1 MRSIKIISTLFLAAL
16 LFHFQNAYAQEDSEK
31 NGYEFTMIKE
41 LDATSVKNQ
50 YRTGTC
56 WSFSAISL
64 LESEMMRKGKDAVN
78 LSEMWIVRHTYSEK
92 AEKYVRF
99 HGNLN
104 FSPGGAFH
112 DVTNMIDKHG
122 IVPESVYPGMEYGTE
137 KHNHGE
143 MDAVLKGYVDQVIEN
158 ENGELSP
165 VWHEGFTDIL
175 ETYLGEKPETFTYEG
190 EEYTPESFAEDC
202 VDLDPDNYLE
212 LSSYTHHPFYSRFIL
227 EVPDNWSYDRVY
239 NLPIDELM
247 EVMYYSIESGYSI
260 AWAADVSDRGFS
272 WNNGLAVVPA
282 KDLED
287 MTDTERARWEE
298 LTEAGKQQ
306 QLYNFNEPGK
316 EKEITQK
323 MRQKAFNN
331 YNTTDDHGMHITGL
345 AEDQNG
351 TKYFYV
357 KNSWSDNN
365 HIYDGYLYASDA
377 YVRYKTMDIMVHKDA
392 IPEDIAEKLG
402 L

>member
-1 MRSIKIISTLFLAAL
+1 VNL
-16 LFHFQNAYAQEDSEK
+16 LFNFSQVLAQSNQ

-64 LESEMMRKGKDAVN
+64 LESEMMRMGKDAAD
-78 LSEMWIVRHTYSEK
+78 LSEMWIVRHTYPEK
-92 AEKYVRF
+92 AKRYVRF

-112 DVTNMIDKHG
+112 DVTNMMEKYG
-122 IVPESVYPGMEYGTE
+122 MVPESVYSGLEYGTK

-143 MDAVLKGYVDQVIEN
+143 LDAILKGYVENVIKN
-158 ENGELSP
+158 ENGDITP
-165 VWHEGFTDIL
+165 VWHDGFVDVV
-175 ETYLGEKPETFTYEG
+175 ETYLGEKPETFTYKG
-190 EEYTPESFAEDC
+190 KEYSPRSFAEDF
-202 VDLDPDNYLE
+202 VGLDPDNYVE
-212 LSSYTHHPFYSRFIL
+212 LSSYTHHPFYSKFIL
-227 EVPDNWSYDRVY
+227 EVPDNWSQDEVY
-239 NLPIDELM
+239 NLPIDDLM
-247 EVMYYSIESGYSI
+247 EVMYNAIDKGHTI
-260 AWAADVSDRGFS
+260 AWAADVSDKGFS
-272 WNNGLAVVPA
+272 WNNGVAVVPA

-287 MTDTERARWEE
+287 MTQTERTRWED
-298 LTEAGKQQ
+298 LTDREKQQ
-306 QLYNFNEPGK
+306 QLYNFNDPPAK
-316 EKEITQK
+316 QKKITQE

-357 KNSWSDNN
+357 KNSWSDEN
-365 HIYDGYLYASDA
+365 HVYDGYLYASDA

-392 IPEDIAEKLG
+392 IPDDIAEKLG

>member
-1 MRSIKIISTLFLAAL
+1 MRSVKIISAFFLVTFLFNFHQVLA
-16 LFHFQNAYAQEDSEK
+16 QNNQ

-64 LESEMMRKGKDAVN
+64 LESEMMRMGKDAAD
-78 LSEMWIVRHTYSEK
+78 LSEMWIVRHTYPEK
-92 AEKYVRF
+92 AKRYVRF

-112 DVTNMIDKHG
+112 DVTNMMEKYG
-122 IVPESVYPGMEYGTE
+122 LVPESVYSGLEYGTE

-143 MDAVLKGYVDQVIEN
+143 LDAVLKGYVENVIEN
-158 ENGELSP
+158 ENGDITP
-165 VWHEGFTDIL
+165 VWLDGFVDVV

-190 EEYTPESFAEDC
+190 KEYTPKSFAKEY
-202 VDLDPDNYLE
+202 VDLNPDNYVE
-212 LSSYTHHPFYSRFIL
+212 LSSYTHHPFYSKFIL
-227 EVPDNWSYDRVY
+227 EVPDNWSQDEVY
-239 NLPIDELM
+239 NLPVDDLM
-247 EVMYYSIESGYSI
+247 EVMYNAIDEGYTI
-260 AWAADVSDRGFS
+260 AWAADVSDKGFS
-272 WNNGLAVVPA
+272 WNNGVAVVPA

-287 MTDTERARWEE
+287 MTQTERTRWED
-298 LTEAGKQQ
+298 LTEQEKQQ
-306 QLYNFNEPGK
+306 QLYNFNDPPEK
-316 EKEITQK
+316 QKEITQE

-357 KNSWSDNN
+357 KNSWSDEN
-365 HIYDGYLYASDA
+365 HVYDGYLYASDA

-392 IPEDIAEKLG
+392 IPDDIAEKLG

>member
-1 MRSIKIISTLFLAAL
+1 MKPVKIISTLFLATL
-16 LFHFQNAYAQEDSEK
+16 LFNFSDVLAQDDREQ
-31 NGYEFTMIKE
+31 NGYEFSMIKE

-50 YRTGTC
+50 YRSGTC

-64 LESEMMRKGKDAVN
+64 LESEMMRKGKDSTD

-104 FSPGGAFH
+104 FAPGGAFH
-112 DVTNMIDKHG
+112 DVTNMMKKYG
-122 IVPESVYPGMEYGTE
+122 MVPESVYSGLEYGTE
-137 KHNHGE
+137 KHTHGE

-158 ENGELSP
+158 ENGELTP
-165 VWHEGFTDIL
+165 VWHEGFNKIL
-175 ETYLGEKPETFTYEG
+175 ETYLGEKPESFTYNG
-190 EEYTPESFAEDC
+190 REYTPKSFAENY
-202 VDLDPDNYLE
+202 VDLDPDNYVE
-212 LSSYTHHPFYSRFIL
+212 LSSYTHHPFYSKFIL

-239 NLPIDELM
+239 NLPLDELM
-247 EVMYYSIESGYSI
+247 EVMYNAIDEGYTI

-272 WNNGLAVVPA
+272 WNNGVAIVPA

-298 LTEAGKQQ
+298 LTEEEKQQ
-306 QLYNFNEPGK
+306 RLYSFDEPGK
-316 EKEITQK
+316 EKEITQE

-357 KNSWSDNN
+357 KNSWSDKN
-365 HIYDGYLYASDA
+365 HTFEGYLYASDA

-392 IPEDIAEKLG
+392 IPDDIAEKLG

>member
-1 MRSIKIISTLFLAAL
+1 MRSVKIISAFFLVTL
-16 LFHFQNAYAQEDSEK
+16 LFNIHQVFAQNNQ

-64 LESEMMRKGKDAVN
+64 LESEMMRMGKDAAD
-78 LSEMWIVRHTYSEK
+78 LSEMWIVRHTYPEK
-92 AEKYVRF
+92 AKRYVRF

-112 DVTNMIDKHG
+112 DVTNMMEKYG
-122 IVPESVYPGMEYGTE
+122 LVPESVYSGLEYGTE

-143 MDAVLKGYVDQVIEN
+143 LDAVLKGYVENVIKN
-158 ENGELSP
+158 ENGDITP
-165 VWHEGFTDIL
+165 VWHDGFIDVV
-175 ETYLGEKPETFTYEG
+175 ETYLGKKPETFTYEG
-190 EEYTPESFAEDC
+190 KEYSPQSFAKEY
-202 VDLDPDNYLE
+202 VGLDPDNYVE
-212 LSSYTHHPFYSRFIL
+212 LSSYTHHPYYSKFIL
-227 EVPDNWSYDRVY
+227 EVPDNWSQDEVY
-239 NLPIDELM
+239 NLPVDDLM
-247 EVMYYSIESGYSI
+247 EVMYNAIDEGYTI
-260 AWAADVSDRGFS
+260 AWAADVSDKGFS
-272 WNNGLAVVPA
+272 WNNGVAVVPA

-287 MTDTERARWEE
+287 MTQTERTRWED
-298 LTEAGKQQ
+298 LTEREKQQ
-306 QLYNFNEPGK
+306 QLYNFNDPPEK
-316 EKEITQK
+316 QKEITQE

-357 KNSWSDNN
+357 KNSWSDDN
-365 HIYDGYLYASDA
+365 HVYDGYLYASDA

-392 IPEDIAEKLG
+392 IPDDIAEKLG

>member
-1 MRSIKIISTLFLAAL
+1 MKFIKIISAIFLTTL
-16 LFHFQNAYAQEDSEK
+16 LFSFYNAFGQDDKDK

-50 YRTGTC
+50 NKSGTC
-56 WSFSAISL
+56 WSFSGISL
-64 LESEMMRKGKDAVN
+64 LESEMMRKGKEPAD
-78 LSEMWIVRHTYSEK
+78 LSEMYVVRQTYSEK

-112 DVTNMIDKHG
+112 DVTNMMEQYG
-122 IVPESVYPGMEYGTE
+122 IVPDSVYAGLEYGTE

-158 ENGELSP
+158 KNGELTP
-165 VWHEGFTDIL
+165 VWHEGFVDL
-175 ETYLGEKPETFTYEG
+175 LKTYLGEKPETFTYEG
-190 EEYTPESFAEDC
+190 KEYTPESFARDF
-202 VDLDPDNYLE
+202 VGLDPDNYVE

-239 NLPIDELM
+239 NLPLDDLM
-247 EVMYYSIESGYSI
+247 EVMYNAIEGGYTI
-260 AWAADVSDRGFS
+260 AWAADVSDKGFS
-272 WNNGLAVVPA
+272 WNNGLAIVPD
-282 KDLED
+282 KDTED
-287 MTDTERARWEE
+287 MTDTERSRWEE
-298 LTEAGKQQ
+298 LTEQEKQQ
-306 QLYNFNEPGK
+306 SLYNFDEPGK
-316 EKEITQK
+316 EKEITQE
-323 MRQKAFNN
+323 MRQKDFNN

-345 AEDQNG
+345 AEDQHG

-357 KNSWSDNN
+357 KNSWSDEN
-365 HIYDGYLYASDA
+365 HIYDGYMYASDA

>member
-247 EVMYYSIESGYSI
+247 EVMYHSIESGYSI

>member
-1 MRSIKIISTLFLAAL
+1 MRSVKIISAFFLVTL
-16 LFHFQNAYAQEDSEK
+16 LFNFHQVLAQNNQ

-64 LESEMMRKGKDAVN
+64 LESEMMRMGKDAAD
-78 LSEMWIVRHTYSEK
+78 LSEMWIVRHTYPEK
-92 AEKYVRF
+92 AKRYVRF

-112 DVTNMIDKHG
+112 DVTNMMEKYG
-122 IVPESVYPGMEYGTE
+122 LVPESVYSGLEYGTE

-143 MDAVLKGYVDQVIEN
+143 LDAVLKGYVENVIEN
-158 ENGELSP
+158 ENGDITP
-165 VWHEGFTDIL
+165 VWHDGFVDVV

-190 EEYTPESFAEDC
+190 KEYTPKSFAKEY
-202 VDLDPDNYLE
+202 VDLNPDNYVE
-212 LSSYTHHPFYSRFIL
+212 LSSYTHHPFYSKFIL
-227 EVPDNWSYDRVY
+227 EVPDNWSQDEVY
-239 NLPIDELM
+239 NLPVDDLM
-247 EVMYYSIESGYSI
+247 EVMYNAIDEGYTI
-260 AWAADVSDRGFS
+260 AWAADVSDKGFS
-272 WNNGLAVVPA
+272 WNNGVAVVPA

-287 MTDTERARWEE
+287 MTQTERTRWED
-298 LTEAGKQQ
+298 LTEQEKQQ
-306 QLYNFNEPGK
+306 QLYNFNDPPEK
-316 EKEITQK
+316 QKEITQE

-357 KNSWSDNN
+357 KNSWSDEN
-365 HIYDGYLYASDA
+365 HVYDGYLYASDA

-392 IPEDIAEKLG
+392 IPDDIAEKLG

>member
-1 MRSIKIISTLFLAAL
+1 MRSVKIISAFFLVTL
-16 LFHFQNAYAQEDSEK
+16 LFNFHQVLAQNNQ

-64 LESEMMRKGKDAVN
+64 LESEMMRMGKDAAD
-78 LSEMWIVRHTYSEK
+78 LSEMWIVRHTYPEK
-92 AEKYVRF
+92 AKRYVRF

-112 DVTNMIDKHG
+112 DVTNMMEKYG
-122 IVPESVYPGMEYGTE
+122 LVPESVYSGLEYGTE

-143 MDAVLKGYVDQVIEN
+143 LDAVLKGYVENVIEN
-158 ENGELSP
+158 ENGDITP
-165 VWHEGFTDIL
+165 VWHDGFVDVV
-175 ETYLGEKPETFTYEG
+175 ETYLGIKPETFTYEG
-190 EEYTPESFAEDC
+190 KEYTPKSFAKEY
-202 VDLDPDNYLE
+202 VDLNPDNYVE
-212 LSSYTHHPFYSRFIL
+212 LSSYTHHPFYSKFIL
-227 EVPDNWSYDRVY
+227 EVPDNWSQDEVY
-239 NLPIDELM
+239 NLPVDDLM
-247 EVMYYSIESGYSI
+247 EVMYNAIDEGYTI
-260 AWAADVSDRGFS
+260 AWAADVSDKGFS
-272 WNNGLAVVPA
+272 WNNGVAVVPA

-287 MTDTERARWEE
+287 MTQTERTRWED
-298 LTEAGKQQ
+298 LTEQEKQQ
-306 QLYNFNEPGK
+306 QLYNFNDPPEK
-316 EKEITQK
+316 QKEITQE

-357 KNSWSDNN
+357 KNSWSDEN
-365 HIYDGYLYASDA
+365 HVYDGYLYASDA

-392 IPEDIAEKLG
+392 IPDDIAEKLG

>member
-1 MRSIKIISTLFLAAL
+1 MRSVKIISAFFLVTL
-16 LFHFQNAYAQEDSEK
+16 LFNFHQVLAQNNQ

-64 LESEMMRKGKDAVN
+64 LESEMMRMGKDAAD
-78 LSEMWIVRHTYSEK
+78 LSEMWIVRHTYPEK
-92 AEKYVRF
+92 AKRYVRF

-112 DVTNMIDKHG
+112 DVTNMMAKYG
-122 IVPESVYPGMEYGTE
+122 LVPESVYSGLEYGTE

-143 MDAVLKGYVDQVIEN
+143 LDAVLKGYVENVIEN
-158 ENGELSP
+158 ENGDITP
-165 VWHEGFTDIL
+165 VWHDGFVDVV

-190 EEYTPESFAEDC
+190 KEYTPKSFAKEY
-202 VDLDPDNYLE
+202 VDLNPDNYVE
-212 LSSYTHHPFYSRFIL
+212 LSSYTHHPFYSKFIL
-227 EVPDNWSYDRVY
+227 EVPDNWSQDEVY
-239 NLPIDELM
+239 NLPVDDLM
-247 EVMYYSIESGYSI
+247 EVMYNAIDEGYTI
-260 AWAADVSDRGFS
+260 AWAADVSDKGFS
-272 WNNGLAVVPA
+272 WNNGVAVVPA

-287 MTDTERARWEE
+287 MTQTERTRWED
-298 LTEAGKQQ
+298 LTEREKQQ
-306 QLYNFNEPGK
+306 QLYNFNDPPEK
-316 EKEITQK
+316 QKEITQE

-357 KNSWSDNN
+357 KNSWSDEN
-365 HIYDGYLYASDA
+365 HVYDGYLYASDA

-392 IPEDIAEKLG
+392 IPDDIAEKLG